1 MLSVHTCPLATL
13 GGKETGGMNVYV
25 RELTRELSQ
34 PAGGYATPQA
44 GTPSRAKRG
53 QRGLAVD
60 VFTRSQ
66 NPALPRISSGGL
78 LGPNGRVIHLPA
90 GPERPYDK
98 NAILAHLPEFVEGVQ
113 AFADREG
120 ICYDVLYS
128 HYWLSGLA
136 ARELRARWGAP
147 IVQMF
152 HTLGKMKNLAAQS
165 AAEMESPQRIASEA
179 EIMRFA
185 DRVIA
190 ATTLERE
197 QMQALYGAD
206 PTRISV
212 VPPGVDLARF
222 QRVPAAEAKA
232 RVGAP
237 CEHQMILFVGRIQPI
252 KGIDTLIQ
260 AVALVLA
267 REPELRSNTCLAI
280 IGGDTQRSG
289 DAESGQSEMARLKT
303 LRESLGMGDLV
314 TFLGSKDQDTL
325 ADYYSAATVVVVP
338 SHYESFGMVALE
350 AMACG
355 TPVIASDVGG
365 LSVNIAEGFNGYLV
379 PAGDAEA
386 LADKLTLLMKHPSL
400 REYLG
405 DQAMRWAER
414 YSWSTIADEILDV
427 FGQALAGAG
436 DPAPAGGEALDRR
449 EGVDA
454 GAIPS
459 GRPEQSPGWRDSA

>member
-1 MLSVHTCPLATL
+1 MTLRRIAMLSVHTCPLATL

-34 PAGGYATPQA
+34 
-44 GTPSRAKRG
+44 
-53 QRGLAVD
+53 RGLAVD

-66 NPALPRISSGGL
+66 NPAIPRISSGRR

-98 NAILAHLPEFVEGVQ
+98 NAILKHLPEFVDGVRV
-113 AFADREG
+113 FADREG
-120 ICYDVLYS
+120 IRYDVLYS

-136 ARELRARWGAP
+136 ARELRAGWGPLYTEAP

-165 AAEMESPQRIASEA
+165 AAEMESPQRIASET

-206 PTRISV
+206 PAKISV

-222 QRVPAAEAKA
+222 RRVPAAEAKT
-232 RVGAP
+232 RVGAR

-267 REPELRSNTCLAI
+267 REPEFRCNTCLAI
-280 IGGDTQRSG
+280 IGGDDAGERSS

-405 DQAMRWAER
+405 DQAARWAER
-414 YSWSTIADEILDV
+414 YSWSSIADEILAV
-427 FGQALAGAG
+427 FGQALAPLSPRLQGGNGVSAREMAG
-436 DPAPAGGEALDRR
+436 
-449 EGVDA
+449 
-454 GAIPS
+454 
-459 GRPEQSPGWRDSA
+459 